1 MEFHSFATLHSIVR
15 FDCIARFMQQMKEL
29 FSISSKKKSHSPTS
43 NKSEVSGKE
52 NDVEIFDPS
61 PPPPQVTHH
70 IDIATRRRL
79 STPKASPIPKRI
91 PSQKSSKISHVSSHR
106 SDVSTKST
114 PKTSWFKSLERL
126 SRKNKINDQKNAP
139 QIVKRSNT
147 TLSRPTYQRAQSPS
161 PDFKPQRNQPLR
173 FFGDTDMESL
183 SKASTNPRKRAP
195 LHPNNSQSMQN
206 LRGRTPTRNVDA
218 DRSHKT
224 VRETISMQNLNRV
237 RPTVVI

>member
-1 MEFHSFATLHSIVR
+1 
-15 FDCIARFMQQMKEL
+15 MKEL
-29 FSISSKKKSHSPTS
+29 FSISSKKKSQLPTS
-43 NKSEVSGKE
+43 NKSEVSLKE

-61 PPPPQVTHH
+61 PPPPPQVTHH

-126 SRKNKINDQKNAP
+126 SRKNKVNDTKNAP
-139 QIVKRSNT
+139 QMVKRSNT

-161 PDFKPQRNQPLR
+161 PDFKPQRNQQLR
-173 FFGDTDMESL
+173 FFGDTDLESL
-183 SKASTNPRKRAP
+183 SKASTNQRKRAP
-195 LHPNNSQSMQN
+195 LQPSNSQSMQN
-206 LRGRTPTRNVDA
+206 LRGRTPTRSVDA
-218 DRSHKT
+218 DNSHK

-237 RPTVVI
+237 RII